1 MTSYE
6 DYVELDLDLEHEH
19 DLDPE
24 HGPELSDDETDSM
37 SESMNEEPQGR
48 RLNVYLVYAKPSM
61 GPISADVVL
70 GVYSTLELAER
81 QKDFIINELK
91 IPAVTIYEHTLDE
104 EGEVDVR
111 RM

>member
-6 DYVELDLDLEHEH
+6 DYVELELRPASELE
-19 DLDPE
+19 PE
-24 HGPELSDDETDSM
+24 LEPEPEPELSDDETDSM
-37 SESMNEEPQGR
+37 SESMNEEPQ

-91 IPAVTIYEHTLDE
+91 MPAVTIYEHTLDE